1 MIYSSIHLF
10 IFSLI
15 RKIDFIKN
23 KKLCKHTMNMRKLI
37 ILLLP
42 AVWFVVHWIAPRIYI
57 PLCVPDGMYGFIQSL
72 FLTTSPHCVALR
84 YVVSMSCFNINYAW
98 MTLGT
103 TLMGYMSTHWDVQ
116 KPKVL

>member
-1 MIYSSIHLF
+1 
-10 IFSLI
+10 
-15 RKIDFIKN
+15 
-23 KKLCKHTMNMRKLI
+23 MNMRKLI